1 MVTSP
6 RLGLGMV
13 VLEASLDFGAD
24 FEGTVGMVRGGA
36 DDSACS
42 FSQVSPSAL
51 AKWSSTDNPVIESP
65 SLPLCS
71 LSLPDLEDEV
81 FFAKRVR

>member
-1 MVTSP
+1 
-6 RLGLGMV
+6 MV

-24 FEGTVGMVRGGA
+24 FEGTEGMGKDGV

-51 AKWSSTDNPVIESP
+51 AKWSSTVEIKEVVDFG
-65 SLPLCS
+65 
-71 LSLPDLEDEV
+71 LSHNGTKE
-81 FFAKRVR
+81 

>member
-24 FEGTVGMVRGGA
+24 FEGTVARDGA
-36 DDSACS
+36 DDSACN

-51 AKWSSTDNPVIESP
+51 AKWSSTEKKNFLKINQYS
-65 SLPLCS
+65 
-71 LSLPDLEDEV
+71 
-81 FFAKRVR
+81 F